1 MDDGYWEVK
10 RFAYVC
16 VCITS
21 EYHGSVTVWN
31 TSEEAWKDAKER
43 ADECIKENAEW
54 LDCLKVYD
62 GYEVVYQD
70 KKEVIMC
77 YKVFDM
83 QELE

>member
-31 TSEEAWKDAKER
+31 TSEEAWKDAAWK
-43 ADECIKENAEW
+43 
-54 LDCLKVYD
+54 LK
-62 GYEVVYQD
+62 
-70 KKEVIMC
+70 KKKLLKQSRLILLQ
-77 YKVFDM
+77 KTNITN
-83 QELE
+83 